1 MASHGYNPLFVA
13 EAQRKRSLAAMR
25 RAMKDAEQEARR
37 LEKAARDAADAILEA
52 AYEEA
57 RIIMARAYDEQPKPR
72 RPVAEIIGEVAA
84 EYRIP
89 PRTIREG
96 GGTKAVRDARRTAL
110 RRTVRERQD
119 LSGNDIARIF
129 GAISAETAN
138 RAIREARHG

>member
-1 MASHGYNPLFVA
+1 MAGHGYNPTFVA

-57 RIIMARAYDEQPKPR
+57 RIIMARAYDEQPRPK

-89 PRTIREG
+89 ARTLRER
-96 GGTKAVRDARRTAL
+96 GGTKTVREARRAAL

-119 LSGNDIARIF
+119 LSGSEIARIF
-129 GAISAETAN
+129 GDISQNTVT